1 MSRQAGRWSF
11 LTLACIAVVLSLTT
25 WFSATAVVPELI
37 VRWRLG
43 PTAAA
48 WLTNGVQAGFVAGAL
63 VSSILGLPDRWRLHR
78 MMAGSAALAGIANL
92 ALLAEPGTAG
102 AITARFVTGVALA
115 GVYPPAIKLMATWFR
130 ENRGLALGL
139 LIGALTLGSAMPH
152 LVRAFGAGVDWR
164 VVVAASS
171 VASLLAALLFWKL
184 REGPF
189 PFSRSVVD
197 IRQLGAI
204 LRDRPVMLA
213 NLGYFGH
220 MWELY
225 AMWGWFL
232 AYSRAAATEGTSIL
246 GGNVSL
252 FTFAVVAVGCLGAA
266 VGGLIADRIGR
277 CAETALSMLVSG
289 ACALLI
295 GFTFDGPAWLFGL
308 VALVWGL
315 TVIADSAQFSAAV
328 TELADSHLVGSAL
341 AFQMGVGFAITIV
354 AIWLVPLFADALGGW
369 RWTFLILVPGPAI
382 GALAMI
388 VLRRDPA
395 ATARAAG
402 RL

>member
-1 MSRQAGRWSF
+1 MRRQAGRWSF
-11 LTLACIAVVLSLTT
+11 LTLACLAVVLSLTT
-25 WFSATAVVPELI
+25 WFSATAIVPELI
-37 VRWRLG
+37 ARWQLG
-43 PTAAA
+43 TTAAA
-48 WLTNGVQAGFVAGAL
+48 WLTNGVQAGFVVGAL
-63 VSSILGLPDRWRLHR
+63 VSSALALPDRWRLHR
-78 MMAGSAALAGIANL
+78 MMAGSAALAALANL
-92 ALLAEPGTAG
+92 VLLAEPGTAG
-102 AITARFVTGVALA
+102 AICARFVTGIALA

-139 LIGALTLGSAMPH
+139 LIAALTLGSAMPH
-152 LVRAFGAGVDWR
+152 LVRAAGAGVDWR
-164 VVVAASS
+164 IVVIASS
-171 VASLLAALLFWKL
+171 VASLVAALLFWKL

-189 PFSRSVVD
+189 PFSRSIVD
-197 IRQLGAI
+197 LRQIGAI

-232 AYSRAAATEGTSIL
+232 AYSSAAAARGNVIP

-252 FTFAVVAVGCLGAA
+252 FTFAVVAIGCIGAA
-266 VGGLIADRIGR
+266 AGGLIADRIGR
-277 CAETALSMLVSG
+277 CAETILSMVISG

-295 GFTFDGPAWLFGL
+295 GFTFDGPSWLFGTI
-308 VALVWGL
+308 ALVWGI

-328 TELADSHLVGSAL
+328 TELADSHMVGSAL

-354 AIWLVPLFADALGGW
+354 AIWLVPLVADAFGDW
-369 RWTFLILVPGPAI
+369 RWTFIILVPGPAI
-382 GALAMI
+382 GALAMLA
-388 VLRRDPA
+388 LRRDPVA
-395 ATARAAG
+395 MQRAQG